1 MLKAADVSAGYGGR
15 RAIRGIDLRVA
26 PGEWWMLAGPNGAGK
41 STLLRALAGALPYEG
56 GIALLGRELRD
67 YRPLELARLVG
78 MLAQRH
84 AVGYAFSVEEVVR
97 LGRYAYARGLFHRGD
112 PEGDARVEEALAQTG
127 LSALR
132 ARSVLSLS
140 GGELQRVFLAQALAQ
155 QPRLLLLDEPAN
167 HLDPPYQ
174 KELFELIGDWL
185 RVPGRAVVTV
195 MHDVSLARRYG
206 THALLLRAGEIVAAG
221 ETGAA
226 LSRQHLQA
234 VYGMDVQGWFL
245 ETLSAWE

>member
-1 MLKAADVSAGYGGR
+1 M
-15 RAIRGIDLRVA
+15 
-26 PGEWWMLAGPNGAGK
+26 
-41 STLLRALAGALPYEG
+41 
-56 GIALLGRELRD
+56 
-67 YRPLELARLVG
+67 
-78 MLAQRH
+78 
-84 AVGYAFSVEEVVR
+84 
-97 LGRYAYARGLFHRGD
+97 
-112 PEGDARVEEALAQTG
+112 
-127 LSALR
+127 
-132 ARSVLSLS
+132 
-140 GGELQRVFLAQALAQ
+140 QRVFLAQALAQ

-221 ETGAA
+221 ETGAV
-226 LSRQHLQA
+226 LSRQHLQVA
-234 VYGMDVQGWFL
+234 YGMDVQGWFL

>member
-1 MLKAADVSAGYGGR
+1 MLKATGVSAGYGGR
-15 RAIRGIDLRVA
+15 RVIEKIDLRVA

-56 GIALLGRELRD
+56 SIALLGREIRD
-67 YRPLELARLVG
+67 YRPGELARQVG

-112 PEGDARVEEALAQTG
+112 REGEAQVEAALSQTG
-127 LSALR
+127 LTALR
-132 ARSVLSLS
+132 SRSVLSLS

-174 KELFELIGDWL
+174 KELFELIGGWL
-185 RVPGRAVVTV
+185 RAPGRAVVTV

-206 THALLLRAGEIVAAG
+206 THALLLRGGEIVAAG
-221 ETGAA
+221 EIHAA
-226 LSRQHLQA
+226 LSRQSLRA
-234 VYGMDVQGWFL
+234 AYGMDVQGWLMETL
-245 ETLSAWE
+245 ETWK